1 MPFLMDRTS
10 WNTGSVPGDVR
21 LAFGRVGEGPEPV
34 LVLHGI
40 TAQHR
45 TFNAAARYLKHPDGM
60 VALDL
65 RGRGDS
71 DKPPP
76 GNYGLERHA
85 RDVVQTLDHL
95 GIERGVLVGHSMGA
109 FVALHT
115 ALLYP
120 DRVGGL
126 VLLDGG
132 WPRPEEEPDE
142 EEAAAIAEG
151 LERAYRR
158 LDMVFETPNDYLDFW
173 FPGQNLTLE
182 DLPPD
187 LADYYLYDLE
197 KVDGGYTPKASRE
210 AAEEDGDSVS
220 SESPTAGALR
230 RIGCPAALVRAE
242 EGFFPGSRPLI
253 SDETRDV
260 MVGALDLRQERRL
273 QGANHYTMMFFEFA
287 RQLAATIDDLLQRIG

>member
-1 MPFLMDRTS
+1 MERIS
-10 WNTGSVPGDVR
+10 WNAGSVPGDVR
-21 LAFGRVGEGPEPV
+21 LAFGRVGEGPKPV
-34 LVLHGI
+34 LALHGI

-45 TFNAAARYLKHPDGM
+45 TFNALARYLEHPDGI

-71 DKPPP
+71 EKPPS
-76 GNYGLERHA
+76 GNYGLDRHA
-85 RDVVQTLDHL
+85 RDAIRALDYL
-95 GIERGVLVGHSMGA
+95 DVERGFLVGHSMGA

-115 ALLYP
+115 ALRYP
-120 DRVGGL
+120 DRVGAL

-132 WPRPEEEPDE
+132 WPRSEEEPDE
-142 EEAAAIAEG
+142 EEAAAIEEG

-158 LDMVFETPNDYLDFW
+158 LDMVFETPKDYLDFW

-197 KVDGGYTPKASRE
+197 EVDGGYTPKASRE
-210 AAEEDGDSVS
+210 AAEEDGDSFS
-220 SESPTAGALR
+220 SESPTAGAMEG
-230 RIGCPAALVRAE
+230 IACPVALVRAE

-253 SDETRDV
+253 SDEARDA
-260 MVGALDLRQERRL
+260 MAEALNLRLEIL
-273 QGANHYTMMFFEFA
+273 LPGANHYAMMFGEYA
-287 RQLAATIDDLLQRIG
+287 RRIAGVTGDLLRQAG

>member
-1 MPFLMDRTS
+1 MPNLMGRTS
-10 WNTGSVPGDVR
+10 WNKGSVTGEVR
-21 LAFGRVGEGPEPV
+21 LAFGRVGEGPEPI
-34 LVLHGI
+34 LALHGI

-45 TFNAAARYLKHPDGM
+45 TFNATARYLEHPDGI

-71 DKPPP
+71 GKPSP
-76 GNYGLERHA
+76 GNYGLGRHA
-85 RDVVQTLDHL
+85 RDAIRTLDYL
-95 GIERGVLVGHSMGA
+95 GVERGVLVGHSMGA

-115 ALLYP
+115 ALHYP
-120 DRVGGL
+120 DRVRGL

-132 WPRPEEEPDE
+132 WPRSEVEPDE

-151 LERAYRR
+151 LERAYSR

-187 LADYYLYDLE
+187 L
-197 KVDGGYTPKASRE
+197 
-210 AAEEDGDSVS
+210 
-220 SESPTAGALR
+220 
-230 RIGCPAALVRAE
+230 
-242 EGFFPGSRPLI
+242 

-260 MVGALDLRQERRL
+260 MAGALDLRLEHRL

-287 RQLAATIDDLLQRIG
+287 RQVAATIDDLLQRIG

>member
-1 MPFLMDRTS
+1 MPNLMEQTT
-10 WNTGSVPGDVR
+10 WNAGSVPEDVR

-34 LVLHGI
+34 LALHGI

-45 TFNAAARYLKHPDGM
+45 TYNATARYLDYPDGM

-71 DKPPP
+71 EKPPP
-76 GNYGLERHA
+76 GNYGLGRHA
-85 RDVVQTLDHL
+85 RDVIRALDHL
-95 GIERGVLVGHSMGA
+95 GVERGVLVGHSMGA

-115 ALLYP
+115 ALLNP
-120 DRVGGL
+120 ERVRGL

-151 LERAYRR
+151 LERAYSR

-173 FPGQNLTLE
+173 FPDQNLTLE

-197 KVDGGYTPKASRE
+197 KVEGGYTPKASRE

-220 SESPTAGALR
+220 SESPTAEALR
-230 RIGCPAALVRAE
+230 GIGCPVALVRAE
-242 EGFFPGSRPLI
+242 EGFFPDSRPLI
-253 SDETRDV
+253 SNETRDV
-260 MVGALDLRQERRL
+260 MARVLDLRLEHRL
-273 QGANHYTMMFFEFA
+273 QGANHYTLMFFDFA
-287 RQLAATIDDLLQRIG
+287 RQVAATINDLLRQIR

>member
-1 MPFLMDRTS
+1 
-10 WNTGSVPGDVR
+10 
-21 LAFGRVGEGPEPV
+21 
-34 LVLHGI
+34 
-40 TAQHR
+40 
-45 TFNAAARYLKHPDGM
+45 
-60 VALDL
+60 
-65 RGRGDS
+65 
-71 DKPPP
+71 
-76 GNYGLERHA
+76 
-85 RDVVQTLDHL
+85 
-95 GIERGVLVGHSMGA
+95 MGA

-120 DRVGGL
+120 DRVGGI

-132 WPRPEEEPDE
+132 WPRSEEEPDE
-142 EEAAAIAEG
+142 EEAAAIQEG

-197 KVDGGYTPKASRE
+197 KVDGGYTPKAFRE

-220 SESPTAGALR
+220 SESPTAEALR
-230 RIGCPAALVRAE
+230 SIGCPAALVRAE
-242 EGFFPGSRPLI
+242 EGFFPDSRPLI

-260 MVGALDLRQERRL
+260 MAGALDLRLEHRL
-273 QGANHYTMMFFEFA
+273 QEANHYTMMFFEFA
-287 RQLAATIDDLLQRIG
+287 RQVAATVDDLLRRIG

>member
-1 MPFLMDRTS
+1 MPFLMERTT

-34 LVLHGI
+34 LALHGI

-45 TFNAAARYLKHPDGM
+45 TFNATARYLKHLDGM

-76 GNYGLERHA
+76 GNYGLDRHA

-95 GIERGVLVGHSMGA
+95 GIERGVIVGHSMGA

-132 WPRPEEEPDE
+132 WPRPEEEPDD

-151 LERAYRR
+151 LERAYKR
-158 LDMVFETPNDYLDFW
+158 LDMDFETPNDYLDFW

-197 KVDGGYTPKASRE
+197 KVDGGYTPKASCE

-220 SESPTAGALR
+220 SECPTAGALR
-230 RIGCPAALVRAE
+230 GIGCPAALVRAE

-253 SDETRDV
+253 FDETRDI
-260 MVGALDLRQERRL
+260 MAGALDLRLERRL

-287 RQLAATIDDLLQRIG
+287 RQVAATIDDLLRQIG

>member
-1 MPFLMDRTS
+1 MQRSL
-10 WNTGSVPGDVR
+10 WKTGSVPGDVP
-21 LAFGRVGEGPEPV
+21 LTFGRVGEGPEPV
-34 LVLHGI
+34 LALHGI
-40 TAQHR
+40 TQQHR
-45 TFNAAARYLKHPDGM
+45 MFNVMARHFGHPDGM

-71 DKPPP
+71 GKPPP
-76 GNYGLERHA
+76 GNYGLDAHA
-85 RDVVQTLDHL
+85 GDVIRALDHL

-115 ALLYP
+115 ALSYP
-120 DRVGGL
+120 ERVGAL

-142 EEAAAIAEG
+142 EEAAAIEEG

-158 LDMVFETPNDYLDFW
+158 LNTVFENPEDYLDFW

-197 KVDGGYTPKASRE
+197 EVEGGYKPKAFRE

-220 SESPTAGALR
+220 SESPTADALGGIR
-230 RIGCPAALVRAE
+230 CPVALVRAE
-242 EGFFPGSRPLI
+242 EGFFPGSRGLV
-253 SDETRDV
+253 SDKARDV
-260 MVGALDLRQERRL
+260 MAGALDLRQEIL
-273 QGANHYTMMFFEFA
+273 LPGANHYTMMFGEYA
-287 RQLAATIDDLLQRIG
+287 RQVAATVDGFCRQTG

>member
-1 MPFLMDRTS
+1 
-10 WNTGSVPGDVR
+10 
-21 LAFGRVGEGPEPV
+21 
-34 LVLHGI
+34 
-40 TAQHR
+40 
-45 TFNAAARYLKHPDGM
+45 
-60 VALDL
+60 
-65 RGRGDS
+65 
-71 DKPPP
+71 
-76 GNYGLERHA
+76 
-85 RDVVQTLDHL
+85 
-95 GIERGVLVGHSMGA
+95 MGA

-142 EEAAAIAEG
+142 DEAAAIAEG

-158 LDMVFETPNDYLDFW
+158 LDMVFETPNNYLDFW

-187 LADYYLYDLE
+187 LADYYLYDLG

-220 SESPTAGALR
+220 FEGPAAGALR
-230 RIGCPAALVRAE
+230 GIGCPVALVRAE
-242 EGFFPGSRPLI
+242 EGFFSVSRPLI
-253 SDETRDV
+253 SDETRDLMAEV
-260 MVGALDLRQERRL
+260 LDLRFEHRL
-273 QGANHYTMMFFEFA
+273 RGANHYTLMFVEFA
-287 RQLAATIDDLLQRIG
+287 RQVAATIDDLLRQR